1 MRPRKSNEKLES
13 ANSLEKNNSRL
24 PTRAHSVPTSVNDS
38 KPDSPQSHLPDV
50 EIHFA
55 ELEGG
60 SLAEM
65 VEDPADPTRSVLA
78 VYKDGIVHYAERWL
92 DRNRILVPISR
103 TDLLLKHVRLPQGA
117 EPYDGLDEVIK
128 DVSSFFIFCLDVDS
142 ASVALMT
149 AYVFSTWF
157 PDKLS
162 VAPYLAL
169 LGPPGSG
176 KTTALRVLSLL
187 CRRSLLT
194 ADITSAAFYDIC
206 HRIGPTILI
215 DETRSAGQPRRL
227 FHLLRSSSSR
237 GLVALSSEKAQL
249 AYGPKVLSWVELP
262 DDPQLNSRCV
272 IIPMHKTSRTD
283 LNSPDDPRVLQYAE
297 KVRMRL
303 LQFRFEHYR
312 KLPVPKAPLQAQLSS
327 RALDLYRALALPFGS
342 DQKFCELLASL
353 IGAQRRFQPSL
364 LSPAQA
370 SVVRVLHAFI
380 HKYPASPGFM
390 LSDLTTAMSLDLASR
405 CEPSGLNERKVGYIL
420 TSLGLTNRSRKSNGY
435 ALWLNRSDR
444 VRIHE
449 MPRDYEVDG
458 VPTEPIQTC
467 EICTKKEHGADESS
481 AEAVNQKQARPDVAK
496 RERRERRLRRN
507 TRSAVR
513 SLNRSH

>member
-1 MRPRKSNEKLES
+1 M
-13 ANSLEKNNSRL
+13 
-24 PTRAHSVPTSVNDS
+24 
-38 KPDSPQSHLPDV
+38 
-50 EIHFA
+50 
-55 ELEGG
+55 
-60 SLAEM
+60 
-65 VEDPADPTRSVLA
+65 
-78 VYKDGIVHYAERWL
+78 HYAERWV
-92 DRNRILVPISR
+92 DQNRILVPLSR

-117 EPYDGLDEVIK
+117 EPYHGLQELIK
-128 DVSSFFIFCLDVDS
+128 DVSSFFVFCLDVDS

-149 AYVFSTWF
+149 AYAFSTWF
-157 PDKLS
+157 PDELPF
-162 VAPYLAL
+162 APYLAL

-176 KTTALRVLSLL
+176 KTTALRILSLL

-237 GLVALSSEKAQL
+237 GLVALSSDKAQL

-262 DDPQLNSRCV
+262 DDPQLNSRCI
-272 IIPMHKTSRTD
+272 IIPMHKTSRMD
-283 LNSPDDPRVLQYAE
+283 LNSPDDPRVLLYAE

-303 LQFRFEHYR
+303 LQFRFEHYH
-312 KLPVPKAPLQAQLSS
+312 KLPVPKAPLKAQLSS

-342 DQKFCELLASL
+342 DQKFCESLASW

-370 SVVRVLHAFI
+370 SAVRVLHASI
-380 HKYPASPGFM
+380 HRYLASPGFM
-390 LSDLTTAMSLDLASR
+390 LSDLTIAMSLDLASR
-405 CEPSGLNERKVGYIL
+405 GEPSRLNERKVGYIL

-467 EICTKKEHGADESS
+467 EICTKKERGADETSTDN
-481 AEAVNQKQARPDVAK
+481 VNEKQACRDVAK
-496 RERRERRLRRN
+496 RKRPKRRLRRKS
-507 TRSAVR
+507 RPLVR
-513 SLNRSH
+513 SVNRSH